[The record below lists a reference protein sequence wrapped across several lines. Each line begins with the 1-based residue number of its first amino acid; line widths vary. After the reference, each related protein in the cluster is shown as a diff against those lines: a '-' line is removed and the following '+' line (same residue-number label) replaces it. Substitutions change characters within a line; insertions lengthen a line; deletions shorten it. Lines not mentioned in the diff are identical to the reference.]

1 MLYYTLSGLLTQ
13 TPHPMPKPPRK
24 TEWLDGAAV
33 LLSALC
39 LLHCLALPL
48 IVAGLPLLAQYSDTH
63 LHAQVLVVVIPLSV
77 AALGLG
83 FRHHRKAWILWAG
96 AAGLA
101 ILVAG
106 ATVAHASFGARVD
119 SIVTV
124 CGSIVLAV
132 AHYYNSR
139 GTREPL
145 PSTAH

>member
-1 MLYYTLSGLLTQ
+1 MLPS
-13 TPHPMPKPPRK
+13 PRK
-24 TEWLDGAAV
+24 SEWLDGAAV

-48 IVAGLPLLAQYSDTH
+48 IVAGLPLLAQYSDSH

-77 AALGLG
+77 VALGLG
-83 FRHHRKAWILWAG
+83 FRHHRKPWILWAG

-101 ILVAG
+101 ILVVG
-106 ATVAHASFGARVD
+106 ATVAHASFGPRVD

-124 CGSIVLAV
+124 CGSVVLAV

-139 GTREPL
+139 GTRAPV
-145 PSTAH
+145 PTNA